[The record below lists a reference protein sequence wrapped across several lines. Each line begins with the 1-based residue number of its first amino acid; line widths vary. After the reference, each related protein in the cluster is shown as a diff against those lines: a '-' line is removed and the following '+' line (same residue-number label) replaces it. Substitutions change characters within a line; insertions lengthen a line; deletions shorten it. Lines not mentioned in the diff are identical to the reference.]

1 MVCGILK
8 KKFGRSDEKDIIF
21 NFYKEQI
28 DEMKKNNA
36 SENEIINE
44 WYNCLK
50 KLGGKD

>member
-8 KKFGRSDEKDIIF
+8 KKFGRSNEKDIKI

-28 DEMKKNNA
+28 DEMKKKNA
-36 SENEIINE
+36 YENEIIND

-50 KLGGKD
+50 ELSGKD